1 MAETIASIQ
10 ARLKAMVTEWQFDGC
25 HPANSVRLDG
35 MGTELAR
42 VDRWCG
48 GFQESHMPITIGWR
62 AQVDNQLMHGVV
74 MVEYHSDSTMT
85 KDEDIQAAINKAKVL
100 ATKALAQL
108 QERKR

>member
-10 ARLKAMVTEWQFDGC
+10 ARLKAMVTDWQPDNS
-25 HPANSVRLDG
+25 HPANYVKLDG

-48 GFQESHMPITIGWR
+48 GYQDTYTPITIGWH
-62 AQVDNQLMHGVV
+62 AQVGNQSMHGIV

-85 KDEDIQAAINKAKVL
+85 KDEDIVAAINKAKVV

-108 QERKR
+108 QDRRR